1 MASLQA
7 SSHSALRNET
17 TSLYS
22 HITNSFLAT
31 EPSLKATCSLFSKK
45 PLSTDLVTSSLQ
57 IIHSCSGKKSRV
69 IVELTFLCAISV
81 NSNIPIQT
89 YLGVPF
95 TCNDALISLIRL
107 LLLFS
112 VTFQE
117 GLTLS
122 LTPTSDR
129 SSPFSGLPP
138 QGLLYFG
145 IIFPLAFLLQPR
157 CTNTGSQSFCYN
169 WKSVLTRSLA
179 KLIISN
185 F

>member
-1 MASLQA
+1 MGGLVQMASLQA

-17 TSLYS
+17 TSLSCS

-31 EPSLKATCSLFSKK
+31 EPSLKATCSLFNKK

-89 YLGVPF
+89 YLGVSF

-107 LLLFS
+107 LIRYFS
-112 VTFQE
+112 RRT
-117 GLTLS
+117 
-122 LTPTSDR
+122 
-129 SSPFSGLPP
+129 
-138 QGLLYFG
+138 YA
-145 IIFPLAFLLQPR
+145 LAFLLQPR